1 MKKVIL
7 NLRMFAGSLTLTT
20 YYDAGY
26 SACSASASSSLA
38 KDDEV
43 TYTITMASGYEY
55 DDCEII
61 AGGATY
67 NPSTKKL
74 TMGAS
79 NAVVFF
85 KSKADNKFMVTE
97 NVYVNVNGSELEL
110 KKNTVLTIGKNGA
123 IIGVE
128 AASGGQA
135 LTLATYQPAIDGLIE
150 SGVLVKL

>member
-1 MKKVIL
+1 MKIVL

-20 YYDAGY
+20 YSDAGY
-26 SACSASASSSLA
+26 STCSASASSSLA

-43 TYTITMASGYEY
+43 TYTIAMASGYEF
-55 DDCEII
+55 DECEII

-67 NPSTKKL
+67 NPETKKL
-74 TMGAS
+74 KMGAS
-79 NAVVFF
+79 NAVVSF

-97 NVYVNVNGSELEL
+97 DAFVRVNEDALTL
-110 KKNTVLTIGKNGA
+110 KKNMVVTVGLNGM

-128 AASGGQA
+128 AASGGQS
-135 LTLATYQPAIDGLIE
+135 LTLATYQPAIDGLIA

>member
-1 MKKVIL
+1 MKIVL

-20 YYDAGY
+20 YSDAGF

-43 TYTITMASGYEY
+43 TYTITMASGYEF
-55 DDCEII
+55 DECEII

-67 NPSTKKL
+67 DPATKKL

-79 NAVVFF
+79 NAVVSF

-97 NVYVNVNGSELEL
+97 NAFIRVNGDALEL
-110 KKNTVLTIGKNGA
+110 KKNMVVTVGQNGM

-128 AASGGQA
+128 AASGGQS
-135 LTLATYQPAIDGLIE
+135 LTLATYQPAIDGLIA

>member
-1 MKKVIL
+1 MKIIL
-7 NLRMFAGSLTLTT
+7 NLRMFSGSLTLTT

-79 NAVVFF
+79 NAVVYF
-85 KSKADNKFMVTE
+85 KSKADNKYLVTE
-97 NVYVNVNGSELEL
+97 NVVLNVNNSRLSL
-110 KKNTVLTIGKNGA
+110 KKNMVLDIGPSGV
-123 IIGVE
+123 IIGVTP
-128 AASGGQA
+128 ASGGQSI
-135 LTLATYQPAIDGLIE
+135 TLATYQAAIDGLIE